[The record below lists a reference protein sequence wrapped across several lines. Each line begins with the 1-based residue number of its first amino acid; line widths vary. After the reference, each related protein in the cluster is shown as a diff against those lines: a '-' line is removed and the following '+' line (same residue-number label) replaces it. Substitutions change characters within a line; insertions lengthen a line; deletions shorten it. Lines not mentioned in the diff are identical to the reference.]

1 MELKVLGTV
10 SPNCS
15 GRKNCPGFLVSDGN
29 QNIILDCGNG
39 ITRYLNVDG
48 ILLNSTIIISHL
60 HKDHYGELLSLA
72 YSSYVL
78 HNLGIL
84 KKRVPVYIP
93 TPDVEKIIEKY
104 INEDGISSTRIVEK
118 NLIDYEYLTNFGE
131 ESYLE
136 FITYDDKTKLQ
147 IGKMTVDFSLN
158 PHQIKAYSTR
168 IKDENSVLVYSGDT
182 GYQNNTLTAF
192 AENADLLICESTFL
206 KEQLKKKDY
215 HLNTYEAAS
224 IAKKANVSK
233 LLLTHFYPNIEKMEY
248 VVEAREIFENTEAA
262 EEEKVL
268 KLGEMK

>member
-1 MELKVLGTV
+1 MEIKVLGTV
-10 SPNCS
+10 SPNCN
-15 GRKNCPGFLVSDGN
+15 GKKNCPGYLVSKGS

-39 ITRYLNVDG
+39 ISRYLNIAEV
-48 ILLNSTIIISHL
+48 LSNTTIIISHL

-93 TPDVEKIIEKY
+93 TPDIEKIIENY
-104 INEDGISSTRIVEK
+104 TDENSASSTRIMEK

-136 FITYDDKTKLQ
+136 FITYDDKTTLHV
-147 IGKMTVDFSLN
+147 GEMTVDFSPN
-158 PHQIKAYSTR
+158 PHQIKAYSAR
-168 IKDENSVLVYSGDT
+168 IKDKNSVLVYSGDT
-182 GYQNNTLTAF
+182 GYENNTLTTF
-192 AENADLLICESTFL
+192 AKDADLLICESTFL
-206 KEQLKKKDY
+206 KDQPKKKDC
-215 HLNTYEAAS
+215 HLNTYEAAN
-224 IAKKANVSK
+224 IAKKANVGK
-233 LLLTHFYPNIEKMEY
+233 LLLTHFYPTIEKMEY
-248 VVEAREIFENTEAA
+248 VVEAKEIFKNTEAA